1 MRYYRLDSGEEP
13 RLLAQDGSNYYDLT
27 SVKGELSSLTQLL
40 AAARVADRSVDAI
53 AERLADSADTVPADR
68 VERGLLRP
76 IVPNE
81 VWAAGVTY
89 EISEQARENESTLPT
104 VYRNVYESERPEI
117 FFKATA
123 NRTVGPAEAIG
134 VREDSDWNVP
144 EPELGVVIYGGEVVG
159 YTIGNDVS
167 SRDLEGTNPL
177 YLPQAKVYDRCCSI
191 GPCLATADAIS
202 DPHDLEISMAIH
214 RNGGTI
220 YEASTSTG
228 EMVRSCEELVSY
240 YRRSNAL
247 PEMAVLLTGTSL
259 VPPEEVSLS
268 EGDRVHIEIDEIG
281 SLENP
286 VVTV

>member
-1 MRYYRLDSGEEP
+1 MRYYRRVESGAP
-13 RLLAQDGSNYYDLT
+13 RLFARNGEVAYDLT
-27 SVKGELSSLTQLL
+27 TVHDDLRSVTDLL
-40 AAARVADRSVDAI
+40 AAGKFTGQSVDEVTRSI
-53 AERLADSADTVPADR
+53 ISHAESVSPSSLVDRANRPVVPD
-68 VERGLLRP
+68 
-76 IVPNE
+76 E

-89 EISEQARENESTLPT
+89 EISEQARENESTLPA

-123 NRTVGPAEAIG
+123 NRTVGPSEAIG
-134 VREDSDWNVP
+134 VRGDSEWNVP
-144 EPELGVVIYGGEVVG
+144 EPELGVVIYDGGVVG

-167 SRDLEGTNPL
+167 SRDLEGANPL

-214 RNGGTI
+214 RDGEPL
-220 YEASTSTG
+220 YEASTSTA

-240 YRRSNAL
+240 YRRSNDL

-268 EGDRVHIEIDEIG
+268 EGDTVRIEIDDIG